1 MRFLIQAPNF
11 VGIYTFPGWSFPDI
25 VPSSKLQLV
34 SSRWNFQDPRPPT
47 KLFFLALLVRFK
59 VPITKFFYFLIQLYT
74 SKNWCFRKNFFDS
87 DQKRFFLWFFCLRNL
102 PLFCSTI
109 RISLLSV
116 GLEQWRRFKD
126 SYSSQAKWFGCI
138 FLDRGKYT
146 VENAWEMCCSMLQKV
161 ADPKKNISMH
171 VLLWGMPD
179 KEEEKKRGRS
189 VLCWRG
195 KRCGFRGRRFT

>member
-1 MRFLIQAPNF
+1 MKF
-11 VGIYTFPGWSFPDI
+11 S
-25 VPSSKLQLV
+25 
-34 SSRWNFQDPRPPT
+34 DPRRPT

-59 VPITKFFYFLIQLYT
+59 VPITNFFLFSYPTLHIKKLTFREKFF
-74 SKNWCFRKNFFDS
+74 WFRPKAI
-87 DQKRFFLWFFCLRNL
+87 FLWFFCLRNL
-102 PLFCSTI
+102 PPFCSTI

-116 GLEQWRRFKD
+116 GLEQWRRFKN

-171 VLLWGMPD
+171 VLLWGMSD
-179 KEEEKKRGRS
+179 KEEEKKRGGS
-189 VLCWRG
+189 VSCWRG
-195 KRCGFRGRRFT
+195 KRCGFRGRRFI

>member
-11 VGIYTFPGWSFPDI
+11 VGIFTFPGSSFPDI
-25 VPSSKLQLV
+25 VPSLIFQLQLV
-34 SSRWNFQDPRPPT
+34 SISEWNFQTRDPPRSY
-47 KLFFLALLVRFK
+47 FSCSFYRFK
-59 VPITKFFYFLIQLYT
+59 VPITKFLYFFIQIYTSRNDVSRTIFLIPT
-74 SKNWCFRKNFFDS
+74 ESA
-87 DQKRFFLWFFCLRNL
+87 FLMIFLSLRNL
-102 PLFCSTI
+102 PPFCSTI

-116 GLEQWRRFKD
+116 GLEQWRRFKN

-171 VLLWGMPD
+171 VLWWGCPI
-179 KEEEKKRGRS
+179 KKKRR
-189 VLCWRG
+189 RG
-195 KRCGFRGRRFT
+195 GSISC